1 MGSEKGLLQWCD
13 RCGTTC
19 FRKYVGKGEADGGY
33 TTWDKFEDAPEG
45 WDYHSEV
52 GTLCP
57 KCNDEYQNLIKNF
70 KQVGGAKKDEI
81 QGF

>member
-19 FRKYVGKGEADGGY
+19 FRKHIGKGEADGGY
-33 TTWDKFEDAPEG
+33 TTWDKFENMPDG
-45 WDYHSEV
+45 WEHHTDT

-57 KCNDEYQNLIKNF
+57 RCNGEYWNLIKHF
-70 KQVGGAKKDEI
+70 KQVEVAERV
-81 QGF
+81 QSN